1 MILKLHDSYLSPE
14 AVYVEDIIKYKPK
27 AEQAEIVKDQRVMD
41 LKNLLKEVISDAVT
55 AWVSK

>member
-14 AVYVEDIIKYKPK
+14 ADHVEDIIKYKPK

>member
-1 MILKLHDSYLSPE
+1 M
-14 AVYVEDIIKYKPK
+14 EDIIKYKPK